1 IMQRSLGYPLLN
13 FGFSGNGKLEKEV
26 LQFISEPNARL
37 FILDC
42 LANIANKSESEVT
55 NLVIEAVKQL
65 RKTSSAPILLIE
77 SAGYSNSWTDK
88 TKHDELIKVNS
99 GSLKA
104 YNAIQTEGIKE
115 VYYISREDI
124 NFPVDGWVDY
134 VHPSDYGMQHQAMI
148 VENKVRE
155 ILNIPV
161 GTISTTIPVTQRREP
176 DSYEWQARHR
186 AIIDLEKS
194 NPPKAL
200 IIGNSITNYWGG
212 EPNAHIK
219 NGPVSWNNVMRPAG
233 FINLGYG
240 WDRIENVLWRVYHD
254 ELDGF
259 NTEKIV
265 LMIGTNNFETNSDQ
279 EIVDGLR
286 FLLAAIKYRQPKA
299 TIKIMGILPR
309 RAMEERVRNINVMIR
324 QMAEKDG
331 YKFADVSSLLVNN
344 SGMINESLFND
355 GLHPNERGYSLIA
368 SKIAE

>member
-1 IMQRSLGYPLLN
+1 SSSYTYNNTERDPRHSHGFEYRLYLPLYNSVTSLEIGIPEGSELQFIPIAPERPIVIYGTSIVQGACASRPAMAWSTIMQRSLGYPLLN

-134 VHPSDYGMQHQAMI
+134 V
-148 VENKVRE
+148 
-155 ILNIPV
+155 
-161 GTISTTIPVTQRREP
+161 
-176 DSYEWQARHR
+176 
-186 AIIDLEKS
+186 
-194 NPPKAL
+194 
-200 IIGNSITNYWGG
+200 
-212 EPNAHIK
+212 
-219 NGPVSWNNVMRPAG
+219 
-233 FINLGYG
+233 
-240 WDRIENVLWRVYHD
+240 
-254 ELDGF
+254 
-259 NTEKIV
+259 
-265 LMIGTNNFETNSDQ
+265 
-279 EIVDGLR
+279 
-286 FLLAAIKYRQPKA
+286 
-299 TIKIMGILPR
+299 
-309 RAMEERVRNINVMIR
+309 
-324 QMAEKDG
+324 
-331 YKFADVSSLLVNN
+331 
-344 SGMINESLFND
+344 
-355 GLHPNERGYSLIA
+355 
-368 SKIAE
+368 